1 MPITTPPKR
10 WLAMLLIGVLAPSMA
25 IAAEL
30 PPHPRLIATAD
41 ELASIPTR
49 AGTDPLLSTLRDATI
64 ATSEEMQT
72 QRTCEYRIPDGRRL
86 LMESRRAL
94 DTILHTSLAWRL
106 TGDRRHFERCVKE
119 LDAAC
124 GLADWHPPHFL
135 DTAEMATAVAIGLDW
150 LHDDLDAAQ
159 RARYRDALV
168 AKAIV
173 PARQEFERKAPW
185 TRVNNNWS
193 QVCGT
198 GIALACLAAAG
209 DAADLESSP
218 WRECLRV
225 VAGAGR
231 FYEPDGC
238 YPEGPG
244 YWNYGTN
251 YHVVTLATLESLGH
265 PEPLPKPLLL
275 SAAFMAHARGPT
287 GTMFNFA
294 DAHPV
299 TDACTAARSWLAA
312 RSKDPALVADL
323 RRQMASLANRL
334 AAGGSHDRFF
344 PLHLLWLPPEPE
356 REQSL
361 PLAAAFQGD
370 QPVAMF
376 RTSWNDPNALFVAVK
391 GGTPKASHAHMDVGS
406 FIVEALGRRWIHD
419 LGSDDYNLPGYF
431 RDERFSYFRVN
442 SRSHNVLSVDGA
454 LQNATSQS
462 CGLVAATSR
471 PPFEARLDLS
481 PAYAAR
487 DGRLAESVTR
497 VVGLD
502 SDSRTIHIRDTI
514 TAPVGPVRW
523 QAAIDVEPIL
533 EGNRAIL
540 ADGDRGIELVI
551 NTLPAPMETRVATWK
566 SEPARPA
573 SPREATND
581 GFHLLSCTVSQA
593 PQISL
598 EVTIRPRATPSLR
611 PAADR

>member
-1 MPITTPPKR
+1 MPITTPPR
-10 WLAMLLIGVLAPSMA
+10 CRLAGLLLGMLAPSMA

-41 ELASIPTR
+41 ELASIASR
-49 AGTDPLLSTLRDATI
+49 ADVDPLLSTLRAATV

-94 DTILHTSLAWRL
+94 DTILHTSMAWRL

-124 GLADWHPPHFL
+124 GLPDWHPPHFL

-150 LHDDLDAAQ
+150 LHNDLDAAQ

-168 AKAIV
+168 NKAIV
-173 PARQEFERKAPW
+173 PARQEFERNAPW

-193 QVCGT
+193 QVCGA
-198 GIALACLAAAG
+198 GIALACLGAAR
-209 DAADLESSP
+209 DAADLDSSP
-218 WRECLRV
+218 WQECLRV
-225 VAGAGR
+225 VAEASR

-251 YHVVTLATLESLGH
+251 YHVVVLATLESLGH
-265 PEPLPKPLLL
+265 AEPVPKPLLL

-294 DAHPV
+294 DAHPAE
-299 TDACTAARSWLAA
+299 DACTAARSWLAV

-323 RRQMASLANRL
+323 RRQMATVGSRL
-334 AAGGSHDRFF
+334 AAGGGHDRFF
-344 PLHLLWLPPEPE
+344 PLHLLWLPPKPD
-356 REQSL
+356 REESL
-361 PLAAAFQGD
+361 PLAAAFRGD
-370 QPVAMF
+370 QPVALF
-376 RTSWNDPNALFVAVK
+376 RTSWHDPEALFVAVK

-406 FIVEALGRRWIHD
+406 FIVEGLGRRWIHD
-419 LGSDDYNLPGYF
+419 LGSDNYNLPGYF

-442 SRSHNVLSVDGA
+442 SRSHNVLSIDGA
-454 LQNATSQS
+454 LQNATSPS
-462 CGLVAATSR
+462 CGLVATTSR
-471 PPFEARLDLS
+471 SPFEARLDLS
-481 PAYAAR
+481 SAYAPR
-487 DGRLAESVTR
+487 DSRLAESVTR
-497 VVGLD
+497 VVALD
-502 SDSRTIHIRDTI
+502 PDSHTIRIRDMI
-514 TAPVGPVRW
+514 TAPIGPVRW
-523 QAAIDVEPIL
+523 QAMIDVEPIL
-533 EGNRAIL
+533 EGKRAIL
-540 ADGDRGIELVI
+540 AAGDRGLELVI
-551 NTLPAPMETRVATWK
+551 ETLPEPIVTQEVAWT

-573 SPREATND
+573 SPGEAAND
-581 GFHLLSCTVSQA
+581 GFQLLTYTVPSA
-593 PQISL
+593 PQVTL
-598 EVTIRPRATPSLR
+598 EVTIRPRAIPSPH